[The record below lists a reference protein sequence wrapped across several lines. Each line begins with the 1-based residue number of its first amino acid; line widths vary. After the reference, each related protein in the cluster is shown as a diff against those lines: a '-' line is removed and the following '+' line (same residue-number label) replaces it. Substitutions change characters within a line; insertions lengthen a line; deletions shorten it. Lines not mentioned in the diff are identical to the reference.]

1 MKREIFTKILLE
13 RDFNT
18 IIRNSRRSKGMIID
32 FLELHKDELKGKS
45 LDEIIR
51 LLKERD
57 FFIEVGKDK
66 YSLCFDTAKE

>member
-18 IIRNSRRSKGMIID
+18 IIRNSRRAKDMITD
-32 FLELHKDELKGKS
+32 FLEQHKEKLQERS
-45 LDEIIR
+45 LDQIIE

-66 YSLCFDTAKE
+66 HSLCFDTAKE